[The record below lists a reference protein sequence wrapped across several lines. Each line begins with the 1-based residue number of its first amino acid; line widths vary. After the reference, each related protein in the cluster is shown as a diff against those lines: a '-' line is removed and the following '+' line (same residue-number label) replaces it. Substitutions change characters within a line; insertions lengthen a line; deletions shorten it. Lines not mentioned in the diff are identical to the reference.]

1 MKPKVLI
8 VDDEPEFAELLEFNL
23 RKQGCDTIRAE
34 NGIQGL
40 RLARAEMPDVILLDI
55 MLPDLDGLS
64 VCDIL
69 QSQPST
75 RGLPVFML
83 SALDETYA
91 RRRCSRSKFDLYFTK
106 PVDLA
111 LLGSSVRRAA
121 QARQESVAAGLRD
134 REQ

>member
-1 MKPKVLI
+1 MNPKVLI

-55 MLPDLDGLS
+55 LLPDLDGLS

-83 SALDETYA
+83 SALDET
-91 RRRCSRSKFDLYFTK
+91 T
-106 PVDLA
+106 
-111 LLGSSVRRAA
+111 RAA
-121 QARQESVAAGLRD
+121 EAVAANSNCISQNPWTWHCLGATFAVQRRHARNLSPLH
-134 REQ
+134 